1 MLLSHELE
9 KSVPSNRTT
18 NADTPRWW
26 PVKVRRCVCSGND
39 HTRIV
44 LSGVL
49 IVGSADTVKI
59 DEEATKLLDATKLEK
74 KAEQQV
80 AL

>member
-1 MLLSHELE
+1 MEVISIVTLWLFCSESFSTCSRE
-9 KSVPSNRTT
+9 GNSSAVPSL
-18 NADTPRWW
+18 P
-26 PVKVRRCVCSGND
+26 CSAN
-39 HTRIV
+39 TRIV